1 MNDPVSILPV
11 VLFALL
17 AGAVIPVLYQLY
29 HVLRKARAVLDSAGP
44 RLDRALDRLADAA
57 DSLNGLGT
65 TLEARAHSLRPLL
78 EATST
83 LGHLLGRTGQ
93 WLATAATIGGS
104 VGPAVAAGLRAL
116 FSRADERPGSG
127 DIQVLR
133 RKPGNGHDDQHQ

>member
-1 MNDPVSILPV
+1 MSDPVSILPV

-57 DSLNGLGT
+57 SSLNGLGT
-65 TLEARAHSLRPLL
+65 TLEARAHSLKPLL
-78 EATST
+78 DATST
-83 LGHLLGRTGQ
+83 LGHLLGRTGP

-104 VGPAVAAGLRAL
+104 VGPAVAAGLRAF
-116 FSRADERPGSG
+116 FSRADDRPGSG
-127 DIQVLR
+127 DAPGLR
-133 RKPGNGHDDQHQ
+133 RGPINGHDDQNP